1 MYFDISKVRPISG
14 GYRDITNGNLT
25 LKITPTSGQTMPAD
39 FNGNLILDLS
49 KQPLRVT
56 VPLNW
61 PTGTYTVTEAI
72 APAGYIKTNS
82 VYQITIDQE
91 NRIIIW
97 NSRDGTPIN
106 KVLYAD
112 TVGTT
117 IEKLQIINQAKTLP
131 STGGIGSIIF
141 KITGLIMM
149 LLAVLSEKLRKKCLV
164 KTQSVFKNKKNIF
177 SRRGKKMKLLRKV
190 MALVLVFMMTI
201 AALPTLTAKAA
212 GTTKIILTKIVMSSS
227 NLSTFTEPTNADGS
241 RVYDGTQLSNIES
254 YFGKGATTATG
265 VYFTIKNDKGQYVDN
280 NGVPVPDQTKPYY
293 FITDINGQI
302 EAILPDGT
310 YTIDENKAL
319 STYTGPN
326 GEQLTSSKAIP
337 MTITLPYTSPDGTF
351 FSTDKPLYLYPKNGQ
366 DKPTVDKK
374 APNYDGESTVGDVV
388 PYQVSSFIPADSSLQ
403 TLVWNDIMSKGL
415 TFNPESMTVNMDV
428 NGEKTA
434 LAKGIDYTLLSGPQ
448 GFTLSLTAAGLT
460 KVNNAT
466 KQTNAVVNIYLNYNA
481 TLNDEAVVNI
491 SEKNTISLVYDNNP
505 DSYRNSTP
513 FTPTG
518 TSITVTKNWKNADGS
533 DYTPAVGSFATF
545 DVVDGTGKVVNTI
558 TLDGV
563 VDAIETAPWV
573 GTITGLTAGSSYTLV
588 ERNSLGFVPTFTVD
602 ANGNVTAVNAPS
614 SSSIVGKTVT
624 TVTTYGANFKKVD
637 QTSKA
642 ALAGAEFVVTNSEG
656 SYLILKDT
664 ITQTTE
670 ISNYNTAE
678 KNYQDAIAANNA
690 ARKIGKAEP
699 NTPEQLD
706 ALKNTRNAAY
716 IAMNTQWTWGTDV
729 AAAFKFKSDH
739 NGLFSVNGLDK
750 GTYKLVEVK
759 APAGYVLNTTPT
771 SFGVDETTGGTATPK
786 EVNNTK
792 VTIPQTGGIGTV
804 IFTVVGL
811 GVMALA
817 LVAMKKR
824 SASEE
829 E

>member
-1 MYFDISKVRPISG
+1 
-14 GYRDITNGNLT
+14 
-25 LKITPTSGQTMPAD
+25 
-39 FNGNLILDLS
+39 
-49 KQPLRVT
+49 
-56 VPLNW
+56 
-61 PTGTYTVTEAI
+61 
-72 APAGYIKTNS
+72 
-82 VYQITIDQE
+82 
-91 NRIIIW
+91 
-97 NSRDGTPIN
+97 
-106 KVLYAD
+106 
-112 TVGTT
+112 
-117 IEKLQIINQAKTLP
+117 
-131 STGGIGSIIF
+131 
-141 KITGLIMM
+141 
-149 LLAVLSEKLRKKCLV
+149 
-164 KTQSVFKNKKNIF
+164 
-177 SRRGKKMKLLRKV
+177 

-201 AALPTLTAKAA
+201 AVLPTLTAKAA
-212 GTTKIILTKIVMSSS
+212 GTTKIILTKIVMPSS
-227 NLSTFTEPTNADGS
+227 NLSSFTEPTNADGS
-241 RVYDGTQLSNIES
+241 KVYDGTQLSDITG
-254 YFGKGATTATG
+254 YFGSGATTATG
-265 VYFTIKNDKGQYVDN
+265 VYFTIKNDQGQYVDN
-280 NGVPVPDQTKPYY
+280 NGVPVADQTKPYY
-293 FITDINGQI
+293 FITDASGQI
-302 EAILPDGT
+302 QANLPDGT

-337 MTITLPYTSPDGTF
+337 MTITLPYTSPDGTL
-351 FSTDKPLYLYPKNGQ
+351 FSTTNPLYLYPKNGQ
-366 DKPTVDKK
+366 DKPTVHKE
-374 APNYDGESTVGDVV
+374 APNYDGDSTVGDVV

-428 NGEKTA
+428 NGTKTL
-434 LAKGIDYTLLSGPQ
+434 LAAGADYTLLSGPQ

-466 KQTNAVVNIYLNYNA
+466 KQIDAVVNIFLNYTA

-491 SEKNTISLVYDNNP
+491 PEKNTISLVYDNNP
-505 DSYRNSTP
+505 DSYHNSTP

-533 DYTPAVGSFATF
+533 AYTPAAGSFATF
-545 DVVDGTGKVVNTI
+545 DVVDGTGNVVNTI

-573 GTITGLTAGSSYTLV
+573 GTITGLTAGTSYTLV

-614 SSSIVGKTVT
+614 SSSIVGETVT
-624 TVTTYGANFKKVD
+624 TVTYGANFKKVD
-637 QTSKA
+637 QTTKA
-642 ALAGAEFVVTNSEG
+642 ALAGAEFVVTNAAG
-656 SYLILKDT
+656 SYLTLKDAT
-664 ITQTTE
+664 TQATE

-690 ARKIGKAEP
+690 ALKTGATAP
-699 NTPEQLD
+699 YTQTQLD
-706 ALKNTRNAAY
+706 ALKDTRNAAY

-729 AAAFKFKSDH
+729 AAAFKFTSDQ

-750 GTYKLVEVK
+750 GTYNLVEVK
-759 APAGYVLNTTPT
+759 APAGYVLNTTPK
-771 SFGVDETTGGTATPK
+771 SFVVDETTGGTATPV